1 MAKARQG
8 DAEAKVAVTTR
19 VDERAVQGEATQQPA
34 STMRGREAR
43 RLRNERMMRDDD
55 VITARWKAD
64 GGNRGIT
71 DAKAR
76 LVGLERSLAETT
88 VNTERWRSTHD
99 NVVARENNIM

>member
-8 DAEAKVAVTTR
+8 DAEAKVAVMTR

-43 RLRNERMMRDDD
+43 RLRIERMIQDDD
-55 VITARWKAD
+55 VITRRWKAD
-64 GGNRGIT
+64 GVNRGIT

-76 LVGLERSLAETT
+76 LVSLERSLAETT
-88 VNTERWRSTHD
+88 DNTKRWRSTHD
-99 NVVARENNIM
+99 NVVARENKIM